1 MTTRWLVTIPYLLL
15 LFIGL
20 VLPSDGK
27 HGLLNPKSIT
37 FILTTLTITISFFFQ
52 SHITPRVWNLLL
64 FFLSS
69 IAFLI
74 IWFMIG
80 MSSRM
85 LPLEIQLDQMKLF
98 LITLSFP
105 IMTAYLI
112 EYDYITTTTFYRAVI
127 YSSFVYIFLK
137 CSIVLL
143 HFVGVLDLK
152 NFLDLT
158 GFRSMDMDI
167 TEDISRLQTSVD
179 IFTPFIVFFVLQ
191 SDRLKIPISTTF
203 KTCYLILALAS
214 TFLSF
219 SRYLIFIYL
228 MSFLLYWFTLNA
240 KKTILNII
248 FGFVVLIGSIIAIG
262 PSKVQKIVEL
272 RVLSRNTTASD
283 TTRKLQINALL
294 NEFYQSPYLGKGLGA
309 YVSTNIRDPILKH
322 SYEVQWMAFLMQF
335 GIFGLSLILIPLVLI
350 AFQILNI
357 PHCPAKYAFLILY
370 LLWLASGFTNP
381 FLISLGSG
389 ILYTCFYLL
398 YPYCAK
404 SVPSP
409 KIALRPK

>member
-1 MTTRWLVTIPYLLL
+1 
-15 LFIGL
+15 
-20 VLPSDGK
+20 
-27 HGLLNPKSIT
+27 
-37 FILTTLTITISFFFQ
+37 
-52 SHITPRVWNLLL
+52 
-64 FFLSS
+64 
-69 IAFLI
+69 
-74 IWFMIG
+74 
-80 MSSRM
+80 
-85 LPLEIQLDQMKLF
+85 
-98 LITLSFP
+98 
-105 IMTAYLI
+105 
-112 EYDYITTTTFYRAVI
+112 
-127 YSSFVYIFLK
+127 
-137 CSIVLL
+137 
-143 HFVGVLDLK
+143 
-152 NFLDLT
+152 
-158 GFRSMDMDI
+158 
-167 TEDISRLQTSVD
+167 
-179 IFTPFIVFFVLQ
+179 
-191 SDRLKIPISTTF
+191 
-203 KTCYLILALAS
+203 
-214 TFLSF
+214 
-219 SRYLIFIYL
+219 

-248 FGFVVLIGSIIAIG
+248 FGAVVLIGSIIAIG

-335 GIFGLSLILIPLVLI
+335 GIFGLSLILIPLGFI

-357 PHCPAKYAFLILY
+357 PHCQAKYAFLILY
-370 LLWLASGFTNP
+370 QLWLASGFTNP